1 MHHPYLDLIFLPKR
15 MKIEKAAEI
24 AANLHN
30 KNEYVMHIGIAKQT
44 LNHELVLKKVH
55 IVIKY
60 YQKTWLK
67 S

>member
-1 MHHPYLDLIFLPKR
+1 